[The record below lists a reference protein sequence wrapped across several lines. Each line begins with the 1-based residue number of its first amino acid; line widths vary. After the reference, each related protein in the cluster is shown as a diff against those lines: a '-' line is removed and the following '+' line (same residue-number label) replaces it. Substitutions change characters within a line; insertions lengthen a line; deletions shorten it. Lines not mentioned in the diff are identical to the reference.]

1 MPSFIAFFQTVAAE
15 VVAYYLCKCFDFL
28 RGKHVRPYRVA
39 YPYYTHFH
47 AKVKRFLIHF
57 STMLRQNF
65 LYFTRLCRWFI
76 LKAE

>member
-1 MPSFIAFFQTVAAE
+1 MKRSTPVL
-15 VVAYYLCKCFDFL
+15 VLPGCFDFL

-57 STMLRQNF
+57 FYYVTSEF
-65 LYFTRLCRWFI
+65 FI
-76 LKAE
+76 LYKALPLVYTES